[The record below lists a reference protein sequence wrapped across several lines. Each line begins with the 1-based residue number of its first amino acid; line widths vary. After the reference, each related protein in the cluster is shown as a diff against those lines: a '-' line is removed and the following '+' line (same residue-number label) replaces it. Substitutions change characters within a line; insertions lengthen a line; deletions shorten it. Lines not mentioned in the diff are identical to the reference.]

1 MTKKILILT
10 VGGGAAHNLTALAL
24 KQQIAQQEGN
34 NIEIRIEDLYANGH
48 VITNGSVQFYSWIH
62 RYAPWFHHIYFGITD
77 TPYIMW
83 WTKTILIH
91 SYYKKL
97 IQEYRPEAII
107 SVFSGYN
114 RRYFAIA
121 KSILGEK
128 TYCVTLCPE
137 YTGGYGFSPHWVD
150 PQADIFWCH
159 TEAVKQQAL
168 KLGMPLH
175 KIWLSS
181 NLLRENFYQKPLTD
195 VEKQQFLTQELQLSP
210 HKFTLLFSTNGSG
223 SQNHIDLLKMLL
235 PLAEKVQVI
244 ILCGNNHYA
253 KTSVKEW
260 SQNHPQ
266 LQVCLLGFTEKISYL
281 LQVSQANIQRPGFL
295 ITAES
300 IYCQCPI
307 IFNGI
312 GGFMPQE
319 LLAIRALVPQ
329 KMAVTMTRSQ
339 QLFTIL
345 NNWLNHPEQY
355 QVMRQAHQNYSH
367 YSVSAQDRIKA
378 LIDILEKS

>member
-1 MTKKILILT
+1 M
-10 VGGGAAHNLTALAL
+10 
-24 KQQIAQQEGN
+24 
-34 NIEIRIEDLYANGH
+34 
-48 VITNGSVQFYSWIH
+48 
-62 RYAPWFHHIYFGITD
+62 
-77 TPYIMW
+77 
-83 WTKTILIH
+83 
-91 SYYKKL
+91 
-97 IQEYRPEAII
+97 
-107 SVFSGYN
+107 
-114 RRYFAIA
+114 
-121 KSILGEK
+121 
-128 TYCVTLCPE
+128 
-137 YTGGYGFSPHWVD
+137 D